1 MTDPDPVFARLAEL
15 PPSPPD
21 PELSA
26 KLRARAH
33 RILEPRRVHPMWTL
47 AAAASVV
54 TYLGWALYYTS
65 RLY

>member
-1 MTDPDPVFARLAEL
+1 MNDRDPVLERLAKL

-21 PELSA
+21 PAFSA
-26 KLRARAH
+26 AVRARAH
-33 RILEPRRVHPMWTL
+33 RLLSPRRVHPIWTV

-54 TYLGWALYYTS
+54 TYLGWALYFTS